1 MSYRNPQI
9 IVDRSAEIWAQGVSK
24 IGETVSAGITNY
36 YEAKKLAKEKN
47 DKIKDAN
54 NKLLVGTQLQYDKDV
69 VEKVGRVKSNVFKE
83 QIDKNITV
91 FGDKAMGSNAR
102 LKMSGTNLTKEQSK
116 YDRDQVKNYNQYST
130 NTVSQANAVS
140 EGADSIL
147 KEPTSVIISDYEPSH
162 GDDLSSLVAVN
173 VVKGNSIPGVTSEVD
188 IIPTENNS
196 NILKISSKLKV
207 DSDIYRSY
215 KAAGIINEE
224 SYPETDG
231 YITIS
236 FERNMSEWDGSFFNK
251 VVDAPDSDKALNE
264 GGIRVKGKIDPKFVY
279 SNLTSRTV
287 FDKDGNGTKYR
298 EQVLDV
304 NAIENAQA
312 YNSIVKSQAVGLG
325 VYDIK
330 QRQQFITGNLKW
342 GNDVADNY
350 AKATPDNQQNFLE
363 NQIKMSNLGLLGK
376 LREVT
381 QEDVDSQVIPGL
393 KLLDENKKPNMI
405 YTIPHSTVSVSK
417 KGGGNTEN
425 KENTATDTAKSIVS
439 DFLKNPKDFISE
451 KFETGEDS
459 EYKSV
464 DIRGDDLF
472 IEKNAVLDEDGKEVE
487 EAKTIKYPLTSGDA
501 RRFLTNAIR
510 SDLGESENMD
520 NVITQVRKLLKGL
533 TQKDIRSFRGV
544 KKINRSGRANQDFN
558 K

>member
-24 IGETVSAGITNY
+24 IGETFSAGITNY
-36 YEAKKLAKEKN
+36 YEAKRLAKEKN

-54 NKLLVGTQLQYDKDV
+54 NKLLIDTQLQYDKDV

-102 LKMSGTNLTKEQSK
+102 LKMSGTNISKEQSK

-173 VVKGNSIPGVTSEVD
+173 VVKGNSIPGITSEVS
-188 IIPTENNS
+188 IEPTENNS
-196 NILKISSKLKV
+196 NILKINSKLKV

-215 KAAGIINEE
+215 KAAGIINED

-251 VVDAPDSDKALNE
+251 VVDAPDADKALSE
-264 GGIRVKGKIDPKFVY
+264 GGIRVKGKIADKYVY
-279 SNLTSRTV
+279 SNLTTRTV
-287 FDKDGNGTKYR
+287 LDKDGNSTIYR
-298 EQVLDV
+298 EQVVDT
-304 NAIENAQA
+304 NAIQNAQA

-363 NQIKMSNLGLLGK
+363 DQIKMSNLSLLGK
-376 LREVT
+376 PREVT
-381 QEDVDSQVIPGL
+381 QEDIDSQVIPGL
-393 KLLDENKKPNMI
+393 TLLDGNGKPNMI
-405 YTIPHSTVSVSK
+405 YTIPHSTASK
-417 KGGGNTEN
+417 SKTGKKTEGDYERENYIKKVKYLDSKFNNVTYENVIDIANEEGLVTQKMFANKDDKQPAMIKIGKLKIKPGDSPSKIKKILLQAAGIKGEDAEDLTKG
-425 KENTATDTAKSIVS
+425 K
-439 DFLKNPKDFISE
+439 PKDDGDSNTSTQTEDDKNKNFFFNPI
-451 KFETGEDS
+451 TGGFDE
-459 EYKSV
+459 EYSAGEGV
-464 DIRGDDLF
+464 IRN
-472 IEKNAVLDEDGKEVE
+472 E
-487 EAKTIKYPLTSGDA
+487 
-501 RRFLTNAIR
+501 
-510 SDLGESENMD
+510 
-520 NVITQVRKLLKGL
+520 
-533 TQKDIRSFRGV
+533 
-544 KKINRSGRANQDFN
+544 
-558 K
+558 

>member
-9 IVDRSAEIWAQGVSK
+9 IVDRSAEIWAQGIAKVGNT
-24 IGETVSAGITNY
+24 IGAGITNY

-54 NKLLVGTQLQYDKDV
+54 NKLLISTQLQYDKDV

-83 QIDKNITV
+83 QVDKNITV

-102 LKMSGTNLTKEQSK
+102 LKMSGTNISKEQSK

-130 NTVSQANAVS
+130 NTVNQANAVS
-140 EGADSIL
+140 EGADLIL

-173 VVKGNSIPGVTSEVD
+173 VVKGNSIPGITSEVS
-188 IIPTENNS
+188 IEPTENNS
-196 NILKISSKLKV
+196 NILKINSKLKV
-207 DSDIYRSY
+207 DSDIYKSY

-251 VVDAPDSDKALNE
+251 VVDAPDADKALDE

-287 FDKDGNGTKYR
+287 FDKNGNGTKYR
-298 EQVLDV
+298 EQVLDL
-304 NAIENAQA
+304 NAIGNAQA

-342 GNDVADNY
+342 GNNVADNY

-363 NQIKMSNLGLLGK
+363 DQIKMSNLSLLAK
-376 LREVT
+376 PREAT
-381 QEDVDSQVIPGL
+381 QEDIDNNIIPGL
-393 KLLDENKKPNMI
+393 KLHDTI
-405 YTIPHSTVSVSK
+405 YTIPYKDPVAVK
-417 KGGGNTEN
+417 RE
-425 KENTATDTAKSIVS
+425 EDEEEEETDFKMNAAERAVN
-439 DFLKNPKDFISE
+439 DLLEDPIS
-451 KFETGEDS
+451 
-459 EYKSV
+459 Y
-464 DIRGDDLF
+464 
-472 IEKNAVLDEDGKEVE
+472 
-487 EAKTIKYPLTSGDA
+487 
-501 RRFLTNAIR
+501 LTNIGGPDASRVTDRNYDEETKILEFAMTDKSTGNKKMKKFDL
-510 SDLGESENMD
+510 SDKSQVKNLARTLFNFRGNKSLEVSENID
-520 NVITQVRKLLKGL
+520 SVV
-533 TQKDIRSFRGV
+533 D
-544 KKINRSGRANQDFN
+544 KIFDFSDTGDLPIF
-558 K
+558 

>member
-9 IVDRSAEIWAQGVSK
+9 IVDRSAEIWAQNVSK
-24 IGETVSAGITNY
+24 IGETVAAGITNY
-36 YEAKKLAKEKN
+36 YEAKNIAQQKY
-47 DKIKDAN
+47 DKIQDAN
-54 NKLLVGTQLQYDKDV
+54 NKLLIDTQLQYDKDI

-83 QIDKNITV
+83 QIDKNITT

-102 LKMSGTNLTKEQSK
+102 LKMSGTNLTKKQSK

-173 VVKGNSIPGVTSEVD
+173 VVKGNSIPGITSEVS
-188 IIPTENNS
+188 IEPTENNS
-196 NILKISSKLKV
+196 NILKINSKLKV
-207 DSDIYRSY
+207 DSDIYKSY

-231 YITIS
+231 YITVS

-251 VVDAPDSDKALNE
+251 VVDAPDADKALSE
-264 GGIRVKGKIDPKFVY
+264 GGIRVKGKIADKYVY
-279 SNLTSRTV
+279 SNLTTRTV
-287 FDKDGNGTKYR
+287 LGKDGNSTIYR
-298 EQVLDV
+298 EQVVDV
-304 NAIENAQA
+304 NAIENSQA

-363 NQIKMSNLGLLGK
+363 DQIKMSNLSLLGK
-376 LREVT
+376 PREVT
-381 QEDVDSQVIPGL
+381 QEDIDNQVIPGL
-393 KLLDENKKPNMI
+393 TLFDSNGKPNMI
-405 YTIPHSTVSVSK
+405 YTIPHSTASK
-417 KGGGNTEN
+417 SKTDKGSTGD
-425 KENTATDTAKSIVS
+425 KENTPTNIAKNIVS

-472 IEKNAVLDEDGKEVE
+472 IEKNAVLDEDGEEVE

-544 KKINRSGRANQDFN
+544 KKINRSSKANQDFN
-558 K
+558 

>member
-9 IVDRSAEIWAQGVSK
+9 IVDRSAEIWAQNVSK
-24 IGETVSAGITNY
+24 IGETVAAGITNY
-36 YEAKKLAKEKN
+36 YEAKNIAQQKY
-47 DKIKDAN
+47 DKIQDAN
-54 NKLLVGTQLQYDKDV
+54 NKLLIDTQLQYDKDV

-83 QIDKNITV
+83 QIDKNITT

-102 LKMSGTNLTKEQSK
+102 LKMSGTNISKEQSK

-130 NTVSQANAVS
+130 NTVNQANAVS

-173 VVKGNSIPGVTSEVD
+173 VVKGNSIPGITSEVS
-188 IIPTENNS
+188 IEPTENNS
-196 NILKISSKLKV
+196 NILKINSKLKV
-207 DSDIYRSY
+207 DSDIYKSY

-231 YITIS
+231 YITVS

-251 VVDAPDSDKALNE
+251 VVDAPDADKALSE
-264 GGIRVKGKIDPKFVY
+264 GGIRVKGKIADKYVY
-279 SNLTSRTV
+279 SNLTTRTV
-287 FDKDGNGTKYR
+287 LGKDGNSTIYR
-298 EQVLDV
+298 EQVVDV
-304 NAIENAQA
+304 NAIENSQA

-363 NQIKMSNLGLLGK
+363 DQIKMSNLSLLGK
-376 LREVT
+376 PREVT
-381 QEDVDSQVIPGL
+381 QEDIDNQVIPGL
-393 KLLDENKKPNMI
+393 TLFDSNGKPNMI
-405 YTIPHSTVSVSK
+405 YTIPHSTASK
-417 KGGGNTEN
+417 SKTDKGSTGD
-425 KENTATDTAKSIVS
+425 KENTPTNIAKNIVS

-472 IEKNAVLDEDGKEVE
+472 IEKNAVLDEDGEEVE

-533 TQKDIRSFRGV
+533 TQKDIRSFRSV
-544 KKINRSGRANQDFN
+544 KKINRSSRANQDFN
-558 K
+558 E